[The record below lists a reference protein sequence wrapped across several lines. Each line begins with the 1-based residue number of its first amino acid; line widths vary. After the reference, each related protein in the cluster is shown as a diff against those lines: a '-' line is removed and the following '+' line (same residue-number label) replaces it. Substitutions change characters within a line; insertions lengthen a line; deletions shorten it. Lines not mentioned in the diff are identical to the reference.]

1 MPSFML
7 LLFLADCRMG
17 HAKIFIGKSW
27 KVTSLEPADGFTSF
41 LAEKLRTIKAV
52 NVNTSTGPKIGF
64 EGSPKAICMCSVFV
78 TSLTLQ
84 RRRRWGSWLRW
95 FVLLVEAT
103 GGFLRIPH
111 PHDEGDNLLLFPCA
125 IEKISSCMWW
135 CR

>member
-52 NVNTSTGPKIGF
+52 NVDTSTGPKI
-64 EGSPKAICMCSVFV
+64 ESNLYVQCICYIFDLAASK
-78 TSLTLQ
+78 TLGLLASLVRL
-84 RRRRWGSWLRW
+84 
-95 FVLLVEAT
+95 
-103 GGFLRIPH
+103 
-111 PHDEGDNLLLFPCA
+111 
-125 IEKISSCMWW
+125 IS
-135 CR
+135 